1 MNDWGNDRVDFD
13 GANSDRYLQQTQFYK
28 LSTIFMKIINSGFEY
43 RLDLKNEKNM
53 RIIMKERELWC
64 VTRIIVIKKT

>member
-28 LSTIFMKIINSGFEY
+28 LSTIFMKIVISGFEH
-43 RLDLKNEKNM
+43 RLDLKNEENM
-53 RIIMKERELWC
+53 RIIMKRRELWC
-64 VTRIIVIKKT
+64 VTCIIVIKKT